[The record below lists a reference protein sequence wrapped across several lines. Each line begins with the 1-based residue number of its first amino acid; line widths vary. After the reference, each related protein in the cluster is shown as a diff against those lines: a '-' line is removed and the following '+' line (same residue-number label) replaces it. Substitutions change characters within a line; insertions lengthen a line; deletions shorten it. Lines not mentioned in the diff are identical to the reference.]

1 MELRQLER
9 FLAVVDNGTI
19 VAAARRLGMTQQALS
34 ASLAGLEQTLEVRL
48 FDRGPGGKTRLTPYG
63 DALVTHARSQLAA
76 DRRARQELLSLKL
89 AESGVVTIGIGETF
103 AGDIVAAAVTE
114 LHAER
119 PALRINLIEGYSE
132 SLLARLYDGEFD
144 FVAAAVGGLG
154 LAPGY
159 AAEAIYAASDVVACR
174 AEHPLM
180 QVRDLTLEHLAAHTW
195 VVPYSRPSDVAAI
208 TETFVAAGLEPPRR
222 FIGSDAFRIG
232 MKLMAA
238 NDFLLMTSPALVTS
252 RLATETYGV
261 RVLPIDRPTVRR
273 NASLIMSDERPMT
286 PAATAL
292 LDAIRVAARAF
303 ADTGRAL
310 TIRSKNAAP
319 DSR

>member
-9 FLAVVDNGTI
+9 FLAVAEKGTI
-19 VAAARRLGMTQQALS
+19 VAAARSLGMTQQALS
-34 ASLAGLEQTLEVRL
+34 ASLAGLEQTLDLRL

-63 DALVTHARSQLAA
+63 SALVTHARSQLAA
-76 DRRARQELLSLKL
+76 DRRAREELRSLRE
-89 AESGVVTIGIGETF
+89 AASGVVTIGIGETF
-103 AGDIVAAAVTE
+103 AGDIVAAAVTR
-114 LHAER
+114 LHAAR
-119 PALRINLIEGYSE
+119 PALRVNLIEGYSE

-159 AAEAIYAASDVVACR
+159 AAEAIYSANDVVACR

-180 QVRDLTLEHLAAHTW
+180 RVGDLTLEDLAPYTW
-195 VVPYSRPSDVAAI
+195 VVPYSRPSDVAVI
-208 TETFVAAGLEPPRR
+208 TETFVAADLEPPRR

-252 RLATETYGV
+252 MLATEAYGV
-261 RVLPIDRPTVRR
+261 CVLPIDRPTVRR
-273 NASLIMSDERPMT
+273 NASLIASDERPMT

-292 LDAIRVAARAF
+292 LDAIREAAAAY
-303 ADTGRAL
+303 ADTGRAR
-310 TIRSKNAAP
+310 TIRSRNAER

>member
-9 FLAVVDNGTI
+9 FLAVADRGTI
-19 VAAARRLGMTQQALS
+19 VAAARFLGITQQALS
-34 ASLAGLEQTLEVRL
+34 ASLAGLEQTLDVRL

-63 DALVTHARSQLAA
+63 SALVTHARAQLAA
-76 DRRARQELLSLKL
+76 DRRAREELQSLKL
-89 AESGVVTIGIGETF
+89 AERGVVTIGIGETF
-103 AGDIVAAAVTE
+103 AGDIVAAAVSQ

-154 LAPGY
+154 LAPGFS
-159 AAEAIYAASDVVACR
+159 AEAIYSASDVVACR
-174 AEHPLM
+174 AEHPLR
-180 QVRDLTLEHLAAHTW
+180 QKRRLSLEQLAPYTW
-195 VVPYSRPSDVAAI
+195 LVPYSRPSDVAVI
-208 TETFVAAGLEPPRR
+208 TETFIAAGLEPPRR

-261 RVLPIDRPTVRR
+261 RVLPIDTPTVLR
-273 NASLIMSDERPMT
+273 NASLVSNDERPMT
-286 PAATAL
+286 PAASAL
-292 LDAIRVAARAF
+292 LDAIRAAAVAF
-303 ADTGRAL
+303 ADTGRARL
-310 TIRSKNAAP
+310 IK
-319 DSR
+319 SRI